1 MPVLDRSLTVALD
14 GEPLSFSGRM
24 RLQGKDALS
33 MFPALFTLELWNL
46 PEELY
51 LRLSR
56 CRDIS
61 VSHGDACLV
70 SGRVWDVYR
79 RGSEEGV
86 LTSVSISIGLE
97 LWESVVSLTVPAG
110 TSFSDAVR
118 QILSASGTG
127 IPLLADLEND
137 SVLVRS
143 WSFFGRAPECID
155 SVLSAVSAWAMLTPS
170 GLMIVSATSIG
181 ATAHRA
187 DRLFRLTSA
196 LSKFPTLAADSAS
209 PDQRPQDAIHI
220 TEADLTDAP
229 AFAGGSLYGSPS
241 LMILSAAV
249 SGWRPGQTAEVDYKD
264 VHARGIITE
273 RSVDADT
280 ASGPWVSQ
288 MICEVL

>member
-1 MPVLDRSLTVALD
+1 MPVPDRSLTVVPD

-24 RLQGKDALS
+24 RLRGEDALS
-33 MFPALFTLELWNL
+33 LFPALFTLELWNL
-46 PEELY
+46 PEELF

-70 SGRVWDVYR
+70 SGRVWDVFR
-79 RGSEEGV
+79 RGSEEGI

-110 TSFSDAVR
+110 ISLSDAVR
-118 QILSASGTG
+118 RILSASGTG

-143 WSFFGRAPECID
+143 QSFFGRAPECID
-155 SVLSAVSAWAMLTPS
+155 SVLSAASARAMLTPS
-170 GLMIVSATSIG
+170 GLMIVSLG
-181 ATAHRA
+181 G
-187 DRLFRLTSA
+187 
-196 LSKFPTLAADSAS
+196 S
-209 PDQRPQDAIHI
+209 PDAVRVS
-220 TEADLTDAP
+220 EADLADVP
-229 AFAGGSLYGSPS
+229 AFAGGSRHGSSS

-249 SGWRPGQTAEVDYKD
+249 SGWRPGQAVEVDCKD

-273 RSVDADT
+273 RGVDADT
-280 ASGPWVSQ
+280 ASGAWKSELL
-288 MICEVL
+288 IEVL